1 MLRQGGARNPRIS
14 LHIHAL
20 LPAAAVPLAALAM
33 TACTVPPAPAAPAP
47 RTPAQTADAPPPPP
61 PSYDAPSQPPVGG
74 YADRLSIVRTEGSI
88 QPLPREQVPAYL
100 DLQQERFEEFADAAG
115 ITVRREDMALQLTM
129 PGASTFEVNSAVIG
143 PAFRQRLDAIA
154 RVLATY
160 EQSYVDVVGHTDS
173 TGSEAVNRQVSE
185 RRAASVANY
194 LAAKGVKRVRIA
206 TLGRGEANPVATNE
220 TEEGRSLN
228 RRVDIRIIPI
238 TAEPLS

>member
-1 MLRQGGARNPRIS
+1 M
-14 LHIHAL
+14 
-20 LPAAAVPLAALAM
+20 
-33 TACTVPPAPAAPAP
+33 
-47 RTPAQTADAPPPPP
+47 PPP
-61 PSYDAPSQPPVGG
+61 PSPASRTPADELATATPPPSPSYRAPSRPPVGG
-74 YADRLSIVRTEGSI
+74 YADRLSIIRNEGSI
-88 QPLPREQVPAYL
+88 EPLPREQVPPYL
-100 DLQQERFEEFADAAG
+100 DLQQERFEEFAAAAG
-115 ITVRREDMALQLTM
+115 ITVQREDMALQLTM

-154 RVLATY
+154 RVLSTY

-173 TGSEAVNRQVSE
+173 TGSEEVNRQVSE

-206 TLGRGEANPVATNE
+206 TLGRGEAEPVATND
-220 TEEGRSLN
+220 TEEGRALN